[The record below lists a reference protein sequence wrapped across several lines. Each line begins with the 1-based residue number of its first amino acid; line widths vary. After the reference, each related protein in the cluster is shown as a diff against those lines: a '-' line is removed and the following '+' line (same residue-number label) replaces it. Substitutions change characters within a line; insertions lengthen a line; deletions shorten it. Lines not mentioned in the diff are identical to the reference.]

1 MTPARSILR
10 GDLDKIG
17 LPTLLTILDMEKR
30 GGILI
35 LQRGKQLGRLF
46 LREGRVIRAQIEGQH
61 RQSGADAVMKLLAWN
76 GGVFELWQADVIG
89 PDEIQRNTTF
99 LLMEAAR
106 RLDEAQ
112 NQRRSDENADER
124 PNYVGHEAFAGPL

>member
-10 GDLDKIG
+10 GELDKVS

-35 LQRGKQLGRLF
+35 LQKGKQLGRLF

-61 RQSGADAVMKLLAWN
+61 RQCGADAVCKLFGWN
-76 GGVFELWQADVIG
+76 AGVFELWQADVIG
-89 PDEIQRNTTF
+89 PDEIQRSTTF

-106 RLDEAQ
+106 LSDEARLTDKAA
-112 NQRRSDENADER
+112 NKAAATESSHS
-124 PNYVGHEAFAGPL
+124 GAFAGPL

>member
-46 LREGRVIRAQIEGQH
+46 LRDGRVIRAQIEGQQ
-61 RQSGADAVMKLLAWN
+61 RQSGVDAVMRLLAWN
-76 GGVFELWQADVIG
+76 TGVFELWQADVIG
-89 PDEIQRNTTF
+89 PDEIQRHTTF

-112 NQRRSDENADER
+112 SQRRTDDDADER
-124 PNYVGHEAFAGPL
+124 SGYGGHGAFAGPL